1 MFQWQHLQ
9 ESGQHF
15 MQRQQHGHAQ
25 ETGQNQCSIN
35 INSMQHHAQETLQHQ
50 RNINSMQWAAG
61 VPQSKMNAAHGGS
74 QMFGGAPYTS
84 YQGHFLVPV
93 KPEVCQLPINQMRI
107 QFMQFVHVG
116 PVNFDTLVFHTG
128 TGEVHKLG
136 FYFNEHIVS
145 IVVLNAMF
153 NNSSSGDRAQFDQ
166 APELRLFN
174 MQNSQGTLGG
184 LNQVLHMTADQ
195 VCRQQEMDQQHQAWR
210 MEAAH
215 AHLRTLDWVLH
226 QEPYDGS
233 DAQASVDREEEM
245 IRMREVEQDVDMEQS
260 EEEVNCAFTTMDV
273 RVPASFLESK
283 VDEAQVQPHLSPR
296 RTRSGA
302 ILTPRSRDEAMSEGS
317 AEEGPSLSPRRTRN
331 GAFY

>member
-1 MFQWQHLQ
+1 MYQWQHLR
-9 ESGQHF
+9 ESGRHN

-25 ETGQNQCSIN
+25 ETGQNQCNIN

-50 RNINSMQWAAG
+50 RNINSMQWATG